1 MSVPMSTLVAEISQ
15 PGPPDVL
22 RWVSRP
28 RPQPG
33 PGEVLLRVRAF
44 GINRPDVL
52 QRKGLYP
59 PPPGASDIPG
69 LEVCGD
75 VVGGNVAGT
84 ALQVGQRVCALLTGG
99 GYAEYCV
106 APAGQCLPAPASLS
120 DAEAAALPETFFTV
134 WHNVFE
140 RGGLK
145 PGELI
150 LVQGGSSG
158 IGTVA
163 IQLARAFGSRVW
175 ATAGSDLKCQA
186 CLTLGAER
194 AINYRT
200 QDFGDQVRELT
211 SGRGVDMILDMVAGD
226 YVAREIKCLAEDG
239 RLIIIAVQGGATVS
253 FDAALL
259 MRRRLTI
266 SGSTLRARSV
276 EFKTRLAKALFDE
289 VWPLLETGKVRPQIH
304 AVLPAAQIAQA
315 HAMMESGGHIGKIV
329 LTWS

>member
-1 MSVPMSTLVAEISQ
+1 MLVAEISQ
-15 PGPPDVL
+15 PGPPGVL
-22 RWVSRP
+22 RWVSRA
-28 RPQPG
+28 RPEPG

-44 GINRPDVL
+44 GINRPDIL

-69 LEVCGD
+69 LEVCAD
-75 VVGGNVAGT
+75 VVGGDLAGS
-84 ALQVGQRVCALLTGG
+84 ALRSGQRVCALLTGG

-106 APAGQCLPAPASLS
+106 APAGQCLPVPEGLS

-134 WHNVFE
+134 WHNAFE
-140 RGGLK
+140 RGALK

-163 IQLARAFGSRVW
+163 IQLAHALGSRVW
-175 ATAGSDLKCQA
+175 ATAGSEAKCQA
-186 CLTLGAER
+186 CLALGAEG

-200 QDFGDQVRELT
+200 QDFVEQVREHT
-211 SGRGVDMILDMVAGD
+211 SGRGVDVILDMVAGD
-226 YVAREIKCLAEDG
+226 YVAREMACLAEDG
-239 RLIIIAVQGGATVS
+239 RLVVIAVQGGTAAA

-259 MRRRLTI
+259 MRRRLSIT
-266 SGSTLRARSV
+266 GSTLRARSV
-276 EFKTRLAKALFDE
+276 EFKSRLAEALRKN
-289 VWPLLETGKVRPQIH
+289 VWPLLESGRVRPQIH
-304 AVLPAAQIAQA
+304 AVLPAEQIAQA
-315 HAMMESGGHIGKIV
+315 HAMMEGGQHIGKIV

>member
-1 MSVPMSTLVAEISQ
+1 MLVAEIGQ

-22 RWVSRP
+22 RWVSRA

-44 GINRPDVL
+44 GINRPDIL

-69 LEVCGD
+69 LEVCAD
-75 VVGGNVAGT
+75 VVGGDLAGT
-84 ALQVGQRVCALLTGG
+84 ALRPGQRVCALLTGG

-106 APAGQCLPAPASLS
+106 APIGQCLPVPEGLS

-134 WHNVFE
+134 WHNAFE
-140 RGGLK
+140 RGALK

-163 IQLARAFGSRVW
+163 IQLAHALGSRVW
-175 ATAGSDLKCQA
+175 ATAGSDTKCQA
-186 CLTLGAER
+186 CLALGAER

-200 QDFGDQVRELT
+200 QDFAEEVREHT
-211 SGRGVDMILDMVAGD
+211 SGRGMDVILDMVAGD
-226 YVAREIKCLAEDG
+226 YVAREMSCLAEDG
-239 RLIIIAVQGGATVS
+239 RLVIIAVQGGTAAT
-253 FDAALL
+253 FDASLL
-259 MRRRLTI
+259 MRRRLSIT
-266 SGSTLRARSV
+266 GSTLRARSV
-276 EFKTRLAKALFDE
+276 EFKSRLAEALRKN
-289 VWPLLETGKVRPQIH
+289 VWPLLESGRVRPQIH

-315 HAMMESGGHIGKIV
+315 HAMMESGQHIGKIV

>member
-1 MSVPMSTLVAEISQ
+1 MSMLVAEISQ
-15 PGPPDVL
+15 PGPPGVL
-22 RWVSRP
+22 RWVSRA
-28 RPQPG
+28 RPEPG

-44 GINRPDVL
+44 GINRPDIL

-69 LEVCGD
+69 LEVCAD
-75 VVGGNVAGT
+75 VVGGDLAGS
-84 ALQVGQRVCALLTGG
+84 ALRSGQRVCALLTGG

-106 APAGQCLPAPASLS
+106 APAGQCLPVPDGLS

-134 WHNVFE
+134 WHNAFE
-140 RGGLK
+140 RGALK

-163 IQLARAFGSRVW
+163 IQLAHALGSRVW
-175 ATAGSDLKCQA
+175 ATAGSEAKCQA
-186 CLTLGAER
+186 CLALGAEG

-200 QDFGDQVRELT
+200 QDFVEQVREHT
-211 SGRGVDMILDMVAGD
+211 SGRGVDVILDMVAGD
-226 YVAREIKCLAEDG
+226 YVAREMACLAEDG
-239 RLIIIAVQGGATVS
+239 RLVVIAVQGGTAAA

-259 MRRRLTI
+259 MRRRLSIT
-266 SGSTLRARSV
+266 GSTLRARSV
-276 EFKTRLAKALFDE
+276 EFKSRLAEALRKN
-289 VWPLLETGKVRPQIH
+289 VWPLLESGRVRPQIH
-304 AVLPAAQIAQA
+304 AVLPAEQIAQA
-315 HAMMESGGHIGKIV
+315 HAMMEGGQHIGKIV

>member
-1 MSVPMSTLVAEISQ
+1 MSMLVAEISQ
-15 PGPPDVL
+15 PGPPGVL
-22 RWVSRP
+22 RWVSRA
-28 RPQPG
+28 RPEPG

-44 GINRPDVL
+44 GINRPDIL

-69 LEVCGD
+69 LEVCAD
-75 VVGGNVAGT
+75 VVGGDLAGS
-84 ALQVGQRVCALLTGG
+84 ALRSGQRVCALLTGG

-106 APAGQCLPAPASLS
+106 APAGQCLPVPDGLS

-134 WHNVFE
+134 WHNAFE
-140 RGGLK
+140 RGALK

-163 IQLARAFGSRVW
+163 IQLAHALGSRVW
-175 ATAGSDLKCQA
+175 ATAGSEAKCQA
-186 CLTLGAER
+186 CLALGAER

-200 QDFGDQVRELT
+200 QDFVEQVREHT
-211 SGRGVDMILDMVAGD
+211 SGRGVDVILDMVAGD
-226 YVAREIKCLAEDG
+226 YVAREMACLAEDG
-239 RLIIIAVQGGATVS
+239 RLVVIAVQGGTAAA

-259 MRRRLTI
+259 MRRRLSIT
-266 SGSTLRARSV
+266 GSTLRARSV
-276 EFKTRLAKALFDE
+276 EFKSRLAEALRKN
-289 VWPLLETGKVRPQIH
+289 VWPLLESGRVRPQIH
-304 AVLPAAQIAQA
+304 AVLPAEQIAQA
-315 HAMMESGGHIGKIV
+315 HAMMEGGQHIGKIV

>member
-1 MSVPMSTLVAEISQ
+1 MSMLVAEISQ
-15 PGPPDVL
+15 PGPPGVL
-22 RWVSRP
+22 RWVSRA
-28 RPQPG
+28 RPEPG

-44 GINRPDVL
+44 GINRPDIL

-69 LEVCGD
+69 LEVCAD
-75 VVGGNVAGT
+75 VVGGDLAGS
-84 ALQVGQRVCALLTGG
+84 ALRPGQRVCALLTGG

-106 APAGQCLPAPASLS
+106 APTGQCLPVPEGLS

-134 WHNVFE
+134 WHNAFE
-140 RGGLK
+140 RGALK

-163 IQLARAFGSRVW
+163 IQLAHALGSRVW
-175 ATAGSDLKCQA
+175 ATAGSEAKCQA
-186 CLTLGAER
+186 CLALGAER

-200 QDFGDQVRELT
+200 QDFAEQVREHT
-211 SGRGVDMILDMVAGD
+211 SGRGVNVILDMVAGD
-226 YVAREIKCLAEDG
+226 YVAREMACLAEDG
-239 RLIIIAVQGGATVS
+239 RLVIIAVQGGTAAT
-253 FDAALL
+253 FDASLL
-259 MRRRLTI
+259 MRRRLSIT
-266 SGSTLRARSV
+266 GSTLRARSV
-276 EFKTRLAKALFDE
+276 EFKTRLAEALRKN
-289 VWPLLETGKVRPQIH
+289 VWPLLESGRVRPQIH

-315 HAMMESGGHIGKIV
+315 HAMMESGQHIGKIV